1 MAKYSLQ
8 LKETQSTNAKAKT
21 TTISNVNPEASDQ
34 TLLTFAQKISSL
46 SSNVYEETNKIVTTN
61 LDTESENL
69 LTPTFTMTK
78 TSYSLTTDA
87 SGDNILMGLT
97 YNGDGAPYVE
107 GFYISGI
114 FKAFNYA
121 SGAEGGTIIF
131 SKTALTAG
139 QTLKIGYA
147 QGDTYKATDKIE
159 VTITA

>member
-1 MAKYSLQ
+1 M
-8 LKETQSTNAKAKT
+8 
-21 TTISNVNPEASDQ
+21 
-34 TLLTFAQKISSL
+34 
-46 SSNVYEETNKIVTTN
+46 TTN